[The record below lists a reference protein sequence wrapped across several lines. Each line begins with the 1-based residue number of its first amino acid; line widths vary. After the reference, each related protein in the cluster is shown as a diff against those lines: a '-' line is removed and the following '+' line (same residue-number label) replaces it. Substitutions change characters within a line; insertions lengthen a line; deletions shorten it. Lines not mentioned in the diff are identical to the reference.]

1 MNIIP
6 YAALLC
12 LLVSQNTN
20 VSAQIN
26 QPSQEVDFD
35 LTIIKTIQANHPDSA
50 YQISLNLKKQINQ
63 RDHFSQLF
71 QLCLEQAKILTQ
83 IGQEKEALAK
93 LQQAKH
99 LLTDQNNPVLE
110 TKLRRALVTYYLSIR
125 DKTTARTH
133 LTSLSQLA
141 RQINDPSSLAA
152 ALLYEGYL
160 LSTPDSSIVY
170 YENALNFSQ
179 IAKDTVLTAK
189 IYANLGLLYY
199 LKKADYDQSISYY
212 ENSIDLL
219 ENINHKPGL
228 VISYMRLS
236 SVLRRQENYEQSITY
251 NLKAINAAEES
262 HFVRGMIGAY
272 ANMGNAYSH
281 LQRFQDGLD
290 YRKRAAQKAI
300 EYEMYSS
307 LPSIY
312 NNIGASFV
320 ESQPDSALYY
330 LNQCGYYST
339 QVNDL
344 ENLGISNLNIAEV
357 YKKRGQYVE
366 AEDAYKTALEALER
380 GSYTRHIGYA
390 RSAFVKFYLQWS
402 QESAEL
408 QRPID
413 YQKMQALLDASASHL
428 IEQGDFNGSELL
440 YKSYIELYSAQNN
453 IVATN
458 HYRGELISLRDSL
471 IDNTNIDSANE
482 WAEKL
487 KTAEKEKEIVQ
498 LEADN
503 KLAQFR
509 NKIFLY
515 ALLGTIMFF
524 GIIGLLYRKY
534 LKQRNEKVRIEEA
547 QQFRSKLSSNLHDEV
562 GSVLS
567 NLSLQSQ
574 IASLSATAE
583 QKEKL
588 DSIAVMSQEAMDNLR
603 DTVWAIDARKD
614 KYENLVDRM
623 VEYAERSLGYKDM
636 SLELKKNQ
644 WNGEASID
652 PEKRQNIYL
661 IFKEAIANII
671 KHSTGS
677 QVNLTVNQSET
688 RFQMRIHD
696 NGTPDPDQVSDGS
709 GLGNMKMR
717 AESIGGRLS
726 TSQQDGFAVSLEV
739 AV

>member
-110 TKLRRALVTYYLSIR
+110 TKLRRALVTCYLSIR

-152 ALLYEGYL
+152 AFLYEGYL

-212 ENSIDLL
+212 ENSIDL

-300 EYEMYSS
+300 EYGMYSS

-390 RSAFVKFYLQWS
+390 RSAFVKFYLEWS

-408 QRPID
+408 RRPID
-413 YQKMQALLDASASHL
+413 YQKMQSLLDDAAPHMIS
-428 IEQGDFNGSELL
+428 QGDFDGSELL

-453 IVATN
+453 TEATS

-503 KLAQFR
+503 RVAQLR
-509 NKIFLY
+509 NRLFQF
-515 ALLGTIMFF
+515 ALLATVIFF
-524 GIIGLLYRKY
+524 SILGYLYRKY
-534 LKQRNEKVRIEEA
+534 LRQRNEKLRIEEA
-547 QQFRSKLSSNLHDEV
+547 QQFRSKLSSNLHDDV

-583 QKEKL
+583 QKEEL
-588 DSIAVMSQEAMDNLR
+588 DSIAVMSQEAMDSLR

-623 VEYAERSLGYKDM
+623 IEYAERSLRYKDM
-636 SLELKKNQ
+636 SLVLQKNQ
-644 WNGEASID
+644 WDGQTAID

-671 KHSTGS
+671 KHSTGD
-677 QVNLTVNQSET
+677 QVILSVDQSST
-688 RFQMRIHD
+688 HFKMSIHD
-696 NGTPDPDQVSDGS
+696 DGTPDPDQVSDGS